1 MKRSIKALWAVAG
14 SLVAGVALAG
24 GPDVG
29 VTIEIS
35 QPGVYGRVDLGRF
48 PQPQVVVQRPIIVA
62 PPRAVVVQP
71 EPVYLWVPPGH
82 QRHWRRHCGRYG
94 ACGVPVYFV
103 REGWYRDHVWQRDD
117 HDRHH
122 GGRDERRGRQ
132 AQWDD
137 RRYGGRDDGREDRR
151 DDRGQGHGGG
161 QGRGP
166 RGD

>member
-24 GPDVG
+24 GSDVG
-29 VTIEIS
+29 VTVEIS
-35 QPGVYGRVDLGRF
+35 QPGVYGRIDLGRF
-48 PQPQVVVQRPIIVA
+48 PQPQVIGQRPIIVS
-62 PPRAVVVQP
+62 PPRTVVVQP

-82 QRHWRRHCGRYG
+82 QRHWRRHCGSYG

-117 HDRHH
+117 HDRRH
-122 GGRDERRGRQ
+122 GDRDERRGRQ
-132 AQWDD
+132 DLRED
-137 RRYGGRDDGREDRR
+137 RRYGEREDRR
-151 DDRGQGHGGG
+151 EDRGHGHGGG
-161 QGRGP
+161 PGRGS